1 MAGGH
6 DAGGGT
12 KGTAM
17 IDEYMEAK
25 REIAAL
31 RRQVDTLQ
39 AEVERYRAHQAQADI
54 RTLEEARGTWPRFT
68 RAGW

>member
-1 MAGGH
+1 
-6 DAGGGT
+6 
-12 KGTAM
+12 M
-17 IDEYMEAK
+17 IDEYTEAK

-54 RTLEEARGTWPRFT
+54 RTLEEARGSWPRFT

>member
-1 MAGGH
+1 
-6 DAGGGT
+6 
-12 KGTAM
+12 M

-39 AEVERYRAHQAQADI
+39 AEVERYRAHAIEAERV
-54 RTLEEARGTWPRFT
+54 RTIDEARGSWPRFT